1 MNIELDIKT
10 LRYVLYVRKSTTDE
24 SRQVRSIDDQ
34 IKDCM
39 ALANRLGLQVVTTIK
54 EEKSAKKPHQ
64 RPLFRQMLKDLKAKK
79 YDGILAWNPD
89 RLARNMLE
97 GGEIIN
103 MIDEDEIADLK
114 FVTHYFTKDA
124 NGLMLL
130 GMALVLSKQYSDD
143 LSQKVNR
150 GNRISFEEGKAW
162 APKHGYIVN
171 ENHQYMPDGKNF
183 DLICEAWKM
192 RRDGEA
198 LEKIA
203 KYMNDSGYARVVK
216 KSKAKIRMTAD
227 ILSTQVFVNPF
238 YYGIL
243 ISEKTGNQVDLRE
256 QYDFVPA
263 TDEET
268 YRTVQDLYRNRS
280 KPYERRRTTFY
291 PLKMMILCGYC
302 QRPMYAAPSRSEHSG
317 MYLNYRCDNMDCIRN
332 GKEKHIK
339 KTTRAIIILK
349 FIYQLLEQCL
359 QLTEE
364 DYRQYYEDMM
374 AIAAQQREKLLLQRN
389 SKQTILNNI
398 SREIKR
404 LALLVGRYEPDS
416 RIAKENSAQIAKLE
430 HEEEDVTQE
439 LATIKEQIGNPEEE
453 ALTLEDFLN
462 LAKNAAKAVKMGDAI
477 VKDKICRLL
486 FLNLT
491 VDEEKVLSFQAKPP
505 FDRVLKMPS
514 FASGRGAG
522 N

>member
-1 MNIELDIKT
+1 MDIELDITT

-39 ALANRLGLQVVTTIK
+39 ALAKRLSLQVVAVIK

-64 RPLFRQMLKDLKAKK
+64 RPQFRQMLKDLKAKK

-124 NGLMLL
+124 NGKMLL
-130 GMALVLSKQYSDD
+130 GMAFVLSKQYSDD
-143 LSQKVNR
+143 LSQKVTR
-150 GNRISFEEGKAW
+150 GNRRSFEEGKAW
-162 APKHGYIVN
+162 SPKHGYILD
-171 ENHQYMPDGKNF
+171 ENHQYRPDGKNF
-183 DLICEAWKM
+183 DLICESWKM
-192 RRDGEA
+192 RKDSES

-203 KYMNDSGYARVVK
+203 KYMNDNGYARVVK

-268 YRTVQDLYRNRS
+268 YRMVQDLYRNRS
-280 KPYERRRTTFY
+280 KPYDRRRTTFY

-317 MYLNYRCDNMDCIRN
+317 VYLNYRCDNKDCIRN
-332 GKEKHIK
+332 DKSKNIK
-339 KTTRAIIILK
+339 KTTRAIIIFK
-349 FIYQLLEQCL
+349 FIYQLLAESL
-359 QLTEE
+359 HLTEE
-364 DYRQYYEDMM
+364 DYNQYYEDMT
-374 AIAAQQREKLLLQRN
+374 AIATQQREKLLLLRN

-398 SREIKR
+398 SREIKER
-404 LALLVGRYEPDS
+404 SLQVGKYELDS
-416 RIAKENSAQIAKLE
+416 RIAKENSAYIAKLE
-430 HEEEDVTQE
+430 QEEEDVTQE

-462 LAKNAAKAVKMGDAI
+462 LAKNAAKAVKMGDPI
-477 VKDKICRLL
+477 VKDRICRIL

>member
-243 ISEKTGNQVDLRE
+243 LPSLGRSTSPPTWSWWPWLRTTASTKPEYPRSPASAPGGGPSPRSRSKTPSADFEQKTG
-256 QYDFVPA
+256 
-263 TDEET
+263 
-268 YRTVQDLYRNRS
+268 
-280 KPYERRRTTFY
+280 RRLGR
-291 PLKMMILCGYC
+291 
-302 QRPMYAAPSRSEHSG
+302 RPR
-317 MYLNYRCDNMDCIRN
+317 
-332 GKEKHIK
+332 K
-339 KTTRAIIILK
+339 
-349 FIYQLLEQCL
+349 
-359 QLTEE
+359 
-364 DYRQYYEDMM
+364 
-374 AIAAQQREKLLLQRN
+374 
-389 SKQTILNNI
+389 
-398 SREIKR
+398 
-404 LALLVGRYEPDS
+404 
-416 RIAKENSAQIAKLE
+416 
-430 HEEEDVTQE
+430 
-439 LATIKEQIGNPEEE
+439 
-453 ALTLEDFLN
+453 
-462 LAKNAAKAVKMGDAI
+462 
-477 VKDKICRLL
+477 
-486 FLNLT
+486 
-491 VDEEKVLSFQAKPP
+491 
-505 FDRVLKMPS
+505 
-514 FASGRGAG
+514 
-522 N
+522 